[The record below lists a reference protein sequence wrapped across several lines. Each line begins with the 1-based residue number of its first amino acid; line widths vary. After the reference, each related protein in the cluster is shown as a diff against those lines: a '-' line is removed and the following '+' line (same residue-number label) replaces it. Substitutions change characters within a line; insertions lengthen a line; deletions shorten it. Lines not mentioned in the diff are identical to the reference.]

1 MVVVETV
8 VVVVWGVVVV
18 GLAVVEGSRV
28 VSWFSS
34 MTGAAVVV
42 KVKFCRANDSRLVID
57 RFKRG
62 RVTTSKR
69 AIKKGSST
77 AQNFTY
83 SKARKMLGRL
93 RCL

>member
-18 GLAVVEGSRV
+18 GLAVVEGSRIV
-28 VSWFSS
+28 VSCFDS

-42 KVKFCRANDSRLVID
+42 IFKFCPANDSRLVID

-69 AIKKGSST
+69 AIKRDPQLHET
-77 AQNFTY
+77 LLT
-83 SKARKMLGRL
+83 RRRGR
-93 RCL
+93 CPDC